1 MKVVWTLEALESL
14 RTIYEFI
21 LQKSPQN
28 ALNVLNEL
36 LKLGDSLT
44 NDFAVYS
51 KDPIINEEQFRHITK
66 WPFKIIY

>member
-28 ALNVLNEL
+28 ALNV
-36 LKLGDSLT
+36 
-44 NDFAVYS
+44 
-51 KDPIINEEQFRHITK
+51 
-66 WPFKIIY
+66 